1 MGSKAGASIS
11 LIRATGGPIEIRLSY
26 FQPHPAT
33 GEYFPA
39 DPELIEV
46 RVRTPSGDELTFE
59 YGLGE
64 RDTITRLSQ
73 GEYLVSFTPT
83 EPGAYRYII
92 KTNGGGGPGEGGEF
106 TITLG

>member
-11 LIRATGGPIEIRLSY
+11 LIRLNGASVEIRLSY
-26 FQPHPAT
+26 SQPHPAT

-39 DPELIEV
+39 DPEFIEV
-46 RVRTPSGDELTFE
+46 RVRKPSGDELTFK
-59 YGLGE
+59 YGFGQ
-64 RDTITRLSQ
+64 DTITRLGQ

-92 KTNGGGGPGEGGEF
+92 KTNGGGGPGESGEF
-106 TITLG
+106 TTTLG